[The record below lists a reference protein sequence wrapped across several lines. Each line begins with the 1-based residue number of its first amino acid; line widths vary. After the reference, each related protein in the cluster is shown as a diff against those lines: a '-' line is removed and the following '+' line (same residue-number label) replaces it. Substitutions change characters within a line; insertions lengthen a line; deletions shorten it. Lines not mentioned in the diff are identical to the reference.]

1 MIEKFLTSK
10 FSGYVSIIAVIAV
23 LGMVFYI
30 YHEGKKSCVGAVAT
44 EQVKVN
50 KESKEGADN
59 VRKGEQSLG
68 SDELDR
74 GLCRLGIVRE
84 NRGCQ

>member
-1 MIEKFLTSK
+1 MIEKFLTSR
-10 FSGYVSIIAVIAV
+10 FSGYLAVIAVIAV

-44 EQVKVN
+44 EQVEVN
-50 KESKEGADN
+50 KEIKKGADN
-59 VRKGEQSLG
+59 VRKAEQNLG

-74 GLCRLGIVRE
+74 GLCRLGIVRG
-84 NRGCQ
+84 NTGCR